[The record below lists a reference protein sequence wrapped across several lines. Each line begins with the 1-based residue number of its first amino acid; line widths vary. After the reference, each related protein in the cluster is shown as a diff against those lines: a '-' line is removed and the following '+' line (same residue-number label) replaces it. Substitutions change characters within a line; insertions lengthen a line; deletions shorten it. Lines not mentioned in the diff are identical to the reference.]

1 MPSNKKATL
10 KEIMV
15 IEASK
20 FITNGD
26 TVMVGTGMPFVAS
39 IFALKSHAPAM
50 CFVVET
56 GTIAPEVIPIPISV
70 SDPRVMHRAVKL
82 GSLLD
87 TLGNILHRGLADIG
101 FLGGAQIDKFA
112 NVNSTLIGDKT
123 NPKVRLPGSGG
134 ANDIASH
141 AKKILIIAPHEKRR
155 FPEKC
160 DYITS
165 PGYIDGPD
173 GRANAGLPVEY
184 PDISVVTD
192 LAIMEINKSVGILE
206 VTNLMPEISID
217 HVIENTGFKPLISS
231 NLKTIPVPTDNEL
244 DLLRNKIDPNG
255 VYI

>member
-1 MPSNKKATL
+1 MTLTPKATL
-10 KEIMV
+10 KEMMV

-20 FITNGD
+20 FISNGD

-39 IFALKSHAPAM
+39 IFALKSHAPEM

-87 TLGNILHRGLADIG
+87 ALGGILHRGIADIG

-112 NVNSTLIGDKT
+112 NVNSTLIGDKK

-141 AKKILIIAPHEKRR
+141 AKQILIIAPHEKRR

-165 PGYIDGPD
+165 PGYLDGPE
-173 GRANAGLPVEY
+173 GRVKAGLPAEY

-192 LAIMEINKSVGILE
+192 LSIMKINKSMGLLEITHTMPGIS
-206 VTNLMPEISID
+206 VN
-217 HVIENTGFKPLISS
+217 HVIDNTGFEPLVS
-231 NLKTIPVPTDNEL
+231 NNVQIVPVPTAGEL

-255 VYI
+255 IYV

>member
-1 MPSNKKATL
+1 MNSQPKANL

-20 FITNGD
+20 FISNGD

-39 IFALKSHAPAM
+39 IFALKSHAPEM

-87 TLGNILHRGLADIG
+87 ALGGILHRGMADIG

-141 AKKILIIAPHEKRR
+141 AKQILIIAPHEKRR

-165 PGYIDGPD
+165 PGYIDGPE
-173 GRANAGLPVEY
+173 GRVKASLPVEF

-192 LAIMEINKSVGILE
+192 LAIMKINKSKGILE
-206 VTNLMPEISID
+206 ITHTMPSISVN
-217 HVIENTGFKPLISS
+217 HVIANTGFTPLISD
-231 NLKTIPVPTDNEL
+231 NIQIIPVPTKDEL
-244 DLLRNKIDPNG
+244 DLLRNTIDPNG
-255 VYI
+255 VYV

>member
-1 MPSNKKATL
+1 MTLTPKATL
-10 KEIMV
+10 KEMMV

-20 FITNGD
+20 FISNGD

-39 IFALKSHAPAM
+39 IFALKSHAPKM

-87 TLGNILHRGLADIG
+87 ALGGILHRGIADIG

-112 NVNSTLIGDKT
+112 NVNSTLIGDKK

-141 AKKILIIAPHEKRR
+141 AKQILIK
-155 FPEKC
+155 
-160 DYITS
+160 S
-165 PGYIDGPD
+165 MS
-173 GRANAGLPVEY
+173 NA
-184 PDISVVTD
+184 I
-192 LAIMEINKSVGILE
+192 ILFCL
-206 VTNLMPEISID
+206 TPNLIQQ
-217 HVIENTGFKPLISS
+217 
-231 NLKTIPVPTDNEL
+231 
-244 DLLRNKIDPNG
+244 
-255 VYI
+255 

>member
-1 MPSNKKATL
+1 MTLTPKATL
-10 KEIMV
+10 KEMMV

-20 FITNGD
+20 FISNGD

-39 IFALKSHAPAM
+39 IFALKSHAPKM

-87 TLGNILHRGLADIG
+87 ALGGILHRGIADIG

-112 NVNSTLIGDKT
+112 NVNSTLIGDKK

-141 AKKILIIAPHEKRR
+141 AKQILIIAPHEKRR

-165 PGYIDGPD
+165 PGYLDGPE
-173 GRANAGLPVEY
+173 GRVKAGLPAEY

-192 LAIMEINKSVGILE
+192 LSIMKINKSMGVLEITHTMPGIS
-206 VTNLMPEISID
+206 VD
-217 HVIENTGFKPLISS
+217 HVIDNTGFEPLVS
-231 NLKTIPVPTDNEL
+231 NNVQIVPVPTEGEL
-244 DLLRNKIDPNG
+244 DLLRNKIDPDG
-255 VYI
+255 IYV